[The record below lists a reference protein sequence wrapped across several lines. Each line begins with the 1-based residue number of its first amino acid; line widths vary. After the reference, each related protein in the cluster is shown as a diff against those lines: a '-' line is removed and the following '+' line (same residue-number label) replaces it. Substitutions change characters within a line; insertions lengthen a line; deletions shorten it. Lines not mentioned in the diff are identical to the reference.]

1 MPDVSDEINAP
12 IEVYADDSVID
23 GGIAAVPKMLL
34 RFARHLN
41 CDGSRLNDRQ
51 VLLLVMVI
59 ALREDRNLRLSN
71 LPMTAAVSTL
81 ENDLTFFRKSGL
93 VFTRRDYYPAV
104 EGKPPRMRSQ
114 IWDIRSLNANLSHLQ
129 RLWFNRQSQKLSEW
143 RSAGER
149 GPSPVYEFPK
159 DFRHKVVLPRPVL
172 EHIAAGRFFPVPDK
186 WLKLATESCS
196 PDEIA
201 GFRARLDPQLPTASN
216 TGGRDAANMPTASI
230 TGGRGL
236 PTASKTGGHL
246 LTSSSPPEHQPS
258 FVDEGIFAHFAQ
270 RKGQPYAP
278 TGRDRKA
285 LKTLQDTGY
294 SLEQIRAVID
304 ETFDRG
310 DHPKRFTYCAR
321 IVQDRPPA
329 CPPAAPTEPTRPPEA
344 MVGLPPELES
354 LVELIAETERDQPVV
369 RRRLKVMADSCD
381 GAARQHGASG
391 AKWVKDALERSLG
404 KDDPLTYAAAILR
417 SWSVHGPEADLRLR
431 REPQIPESR
440 RSHSKARRNSS
451 NWNDSIDA

>member
-34 RFARHLN
+34 RFARHLD
-41 CDGSRLNDRQ
+41 CDVSRLNDRQ

-59 ALREDRNLRLSN
+59 ALREDRTLRLSN
-71 LPMTAAVSTL
+71 LPMIAAVSTL
-81 ENDLTFFRKSGL
+81 ENDLTYLRKAGL
-93 VFTRRDYYPAV
+93 VFTRRDYHPAV

-114 IWDIRSLNANLSHLQ
+114 VWDIRSLNANLAHLQ
-129 RLWFNRQSQKLSEW
+129 RLWFARQSQKLSEW

-149 GPSPVYEFPK
+149 GPGPVYEFPK
-159 DFRHKVVLPRPVL
+159 DFRHKVVVPRSVL
-172 EHIAAGRFFPVPDK
+172 TDIAAGRFFPVPDK
-186 WLKLATESCS
+186 WLTLVNQSFS
-196 PDEIA
+196 PGEIA
-201 GFRARLDPQLPTASN
+201 VFKARLDQQLPTANN
-216 TGGRDAANMPTASI
+216 TGGREAANVPTASV
-230 TGGRGL
+230 TGSRGA
-236 PTASKTGGHL
+236 PTASNTGGHL
-246 LTSSSPPEHQPS
+246 LTSSSPEQHTS
-258 FVDEGIFAHFAQ
+258 DSDEVVFTHFAA

-278 TGRDRKA
+278 TGNDRQA
-285 LKTLQDTGY
+285 LIALSEAGYTLA
-294 SLEQIRAVID
+294 QIIAVID

-310 DHPKRFTYCAR
+310 DAPKRFTYCAR

-329 CPPAAPTEPTRPPEA
+329 RPPAA
-344 MVGLPPELES
+344 
-354 LVELIAETERDQPVV
+354 LVELIAGAERDRPVV

-381 GAARQHGASG
+381 GAARQHGVSG

-417 SWSVHGPEADLRLR
+417 SWIAHGPEADLRPQ
-431 REPQIPESR
+431 REHRESVTGQT
-440 RSHSKARRNSS
+440 HSKACRNGL